1 MKSGIGASKA
11 LSLLIVWCMV
21 CSSFA
26 GLLVLMVPGA
36 GQALSPSEVDGD
48 IFIGEDFTNS
58 TWDVKGT
65 VHITGDLII
74 RAGGVVNVTD
84 GVLNFR
90 SYDGHIGRL
99 IIEDG
104 GRLNLLNATLQAQHE
119 LYNVQY
125 SLGVLVRN
133 GGMFHAQ
140 DSNVNFNGHLVV
152 DDASFIAM
160 ETVISGPLFTSVSSQ
175 VELYDS
181 EMIDIPGRP
190 MREESVYS
198 YDFAHATNDSFDVSY
213 VLERN
218 PSVVSSGQ
226 DVSLIQM
233 NDSKN
238 VTLGNGQELTITGF
252 DIGGLIFNEG
262 EAASVVLKAEYRTA
276 DDFVSGGTPDTF
288 AYSEYLAPA
297 LTDATNMEVVETYE
311 ASNPS
316 ATNREMV
323 LSEDLTGLS
332 LSSIDLSVLTV
343 SLTNT
348 KTQDVIIDRVWVE
361 VLLVMPAYQNINI
374 AGTSEFTAVNSYLA
388 VNHFNYTEG
397 EADEYDNL
405 AYKYRKLVAY
415 GAAQANLY
423 GVTVDGD
430 YLETGVG
437 PYIVES
443 QELTFKPANIG
454 TNDTTAETDVWGM
467 LGDDGYGTTDDYY
480 TINGGEVMNIDGFLV
495 GNLSGSIDAIYL
507 HVKWT
512 TDISFSSQ
520 SITYYIPGQP
530 IIDSGISIVQA
541 GSEAS
546 DTELLDE
553 YSPTTVNELS
563 ILNLEL
569 SNTNVVNTDLHIGLL
584 EVSAIFNPSINIY
597 RWLNASV
604 VDSNNLPVTGAYV
617 NATESLTGLQA
628 SYYYNNSV
636 SNVPPQGVLEYLAK
650 DDMNFMITDVSGMAN
665 IPLLTD
671 VINADWVNN
680 SYAIPNY
687 KIMVEYTNSTGSM
700 FTPQPAYSTFKS
712 YPNINAADQMIN
724 LMFKLDQLLLDLP
737 DIQVLN
743 ITTNP
748 LIIYQGD
755 EVTVAFQVTNTGLT
769 TASEF
774 TISVVDSIGAV
785 TNELAT
791 MVITNLLP
799 GEVRDISLIWMN
811 NLTTP
816 GTHSIIVRAD
826 TLNQVVEYNEN
837 NVLTAQVVVLK
848 FLPDLAITGAS
859 IEFSANPAVAQR
871 PMYINVTVSNLDGR
885 MVAQGAIVRYYLGN
899 PLSGGTFLG
908 STAIDVAYGGD
919 NVTHF
924 MWTPVQIGTYPIYV
938 TVNEGG
944 LLEEYSYANNMAS
957 STLVVVLEA
966 DTNDWLVDTVWPDVI
981 GANMRWQ
988 NNIIIEDNGYL
999 ALIDTY
1005 LFMSQIS
1012 TNTPIQI
1019 VVRDSGTLV
1028 LDNTTIDSNLVLR
1041 LYLFDNSNL
1050 VMAGSSLSAKVVL
1063 IMDDSST
1070 VHMDGSF
1077 VMGDIQTP
1085 STSSAEL
1092 VAVNTTFGRSWSYF
1106 GGTATAELTGASI
1119 NSIPPVSPKDG
1130 AVVTLYSWIV
1140 VSVYDGT
1147 GIHKIP
1153 GAYVEARSF
1162 INFALYASGYTD
1174 MSGEW
1179 RFRALSD
1186 IVTAAGHGSVVSGY
1200 YQLNGTYWYDGDRYD
1215 SDLTAVAEV
1224 AYNPDTRLVRSDAL
1238 VRLDISSAKPNLDPP
1253 INAPTNPVWGSTHNI
1268 STVVNNIGVVTAY
1281 DITVRFKDN
1290 TTGWFEDVVIDELP
1304 AMSNLTVE
1312 VAWTATYP
1320 LGIHILSVFVDPLNE
1335 IPELDEGNNYASTEV
1350 NVTPVSDLVITAEN
1364 IVLVPE
1370 DPVLDQT
1377 TQIFATVQNI
1387 GDNFVGNDSN
1397 KFTVRFYDNDL
1408 NTEIGNKTISVLL
1421 SGQSETVFVDW
1432 TPSTPGNHIIIV
1444 EVDRESLVNESTK
1457 ANNLAQIE
1465 VTVLDYPD
1473 LLVSSI
1479 SFAVG
1484 SVVSDRVF
1492 VNSMVSINAAL
1503 YNIGESA
1510 AEDFYVTF
1518 TLNGTE
1524 QIGVVH
1530 VDSLAANSFSMVS
1543 ITWKASVSD
1552 NEGLYQNKTIGVE
1565 ANPDNATHIAEM
1577 DDDTGNANNFA
1588 SQVLQVVDNRPDM
1601 AASNGKLR
1609 SAGIEVASATIG
1621 ENVQVTFD
1629 ISNVGIIDGTGLVV
1643 TVTLTNGTMSLPL
1656 YSQVV
1661 NIAAGDSVSYDV
1673 PYLVNVTSG
1682 DYSIVIDVDAG
1693 SDSDQDD
1700 NTIEVDMEVTAPTPF
1715 IALNMD
1721 KFDFSPGTNM
1731 YVQGKVTKTT
1741 ASGVPLVGLD
1751 VLISIVDGAGYPL
1764 AGPFTVTTNSNGEFS
1779 TFVPVPSGK
1788 EGSQVLLIT
1797 VLTLEGETD
1806 KEQAI
1811 NIIAPF
1817 TPETIPTWVYLMIV
1831 ALVIAVIVIF
1841 SLYLYRVG
1849 LSRMVECGNCGAL
1862 IPESSRHCPKCG
1874 VEFES
1879 NTAKCSECGAW
1890 IPSEAESCPECGAK
1904 FMTEPVEVGQAP
1916 GYIEAMRKRY
1926 DEYID
1931 GFRGQAKAALASK
1944 YSEEKFL
1951 EWLQTEPSYLPFE
1964 EWLRKEEMARKS
1976 GVFPCPSCGTL
1987 NPKDSNICIRCGTVF
2002 DQVKEQPVEEQPK
2015 AEGKKSPFR
2024 RIVRRSG
2031 ETKEQPKA
2039 QPQEDKPAEQVP
2051 EEPKP
2056 EEGEDKPQ

>member
-1 MKSGIGASKA
+1 
-11 LSLLIVWCMV
+11 
-21 CSSFA
+21 
-26 GLLVLMVPGA
+26 MVPGA

-198 YDFAHATNDSFDVSY
+198 YDFAQATNDSFDVSY
-213 VLERN
+213 MLERN

-226 DVSLIQM
+226 DVALIQM

-437 PYIVES
+437 PYVVVQDS
-443 QELTFKPANIG
+443 LMFKPMGLGSSDTSGESSVYDLI
-454 TNDTTAETDVWGM
+454 NDNTDTYFVVPG
-467 LGDDGYGTTDDYY
+467 GTTLNTQSFIIGGIPSELSTATIVMRYSSVVGYNSNEYLQWNTSTTLLTDSGLLVSPSLSEITISWEMLEG
-480 TINGGEVMNIDGFLV
+480 TINNAAQLADVNLV
-495 GNLSGSIDAIYL
+495 FDNPDN
-507 HVKWT
+507 
-512 TDISFSSQ
+512 D
-520 SITYYIPGQP
+520 P
-530 IIDSGISIVQA
+530 ISINWLGIV
-541 GSEAS
+541 G
-546 DTELLDE
+546 
-553 YSPTTVNELS
+553 V
-563 ILNLEL
+563 
-569 SNTNVVNTDLHIGLL
+569 
-584 EVSAIFNPSINIY
+584 FNPSINIY

-899 PLSGGTFLG
+899 PLSGGKFIG
-908 STAIDVAYGGD
+908 STIIDVAYGGD

-924 MWTPVQIGTYPIYV
+924 LWTPDQIGAYPIYV

-944 LLEEYSYANNMAS
+944 LLEEYSYSNNMAS
-957 STLVVVLEA
+957 NTLVVVLEA
-966 DTNDWLVDTVWPDVI
+966 DINDWLVDIIWPDII
-981 GANMRWQ
+981 GAQMTWEDR
-988 NNIIIEDNGYL
+988 NIIVEENGYL

-1005 LFMSQIS
+1005 LFVRQQI
-1012 TNTPIQI
+1012 NEYRPLQI

-1028 LDNTTIDSNLVLR
+1028 LNNTTIDSNMELR
-1041 LYLFDNSNL
+1041 VYLFDNSNL

-1387 GDNFVGNDSN
+1387 GDNFLGNDSN

-1408 NTEIGNKTISVLL
+1408 NTSIGFKTISVLL

-1609 SAGIEVASATIG
+1609 SAGVEVASATIG

-1629 ISNVGIIDGTGLVV
+1629 ITNVGIIDGTGLVV

-1673 PYLVNVTSG
+1673 LYLVNVTSG

-1788 EGSQVLLIT
+1788 EGSQILLIT

-1806 KEQAI
+1806 KEQSI

-1904 FMTEPVEVGQAP
+1904 FMTEPVEAGQAP

-2031 ETKEQPKA
+2031 EAKEQPKA
-2039 QPQEDKPAEQVP
+2039 QPQEEKPAEQAL

>member
-104 GRLNLLNATLQAQHE
+104 GSLNLLNATLQAQHE

-198 YDFAHATNDSFDVSY
+198 YDFAQATNDSFDVSY

-262 EAASVVLKAEYRTA
+262 EAASVILKAEYRTA

-437 PYIVES
+437 PYVVVQDS
-443 QELTFKPANIG
+443 LMFKPMGLGSSDTSGESSVYDLI
-454 TNDTTAETDVWGM
+454 NDNTDTYFVVPG
-467 LGDDGYGTTDDYY
+467 GTTLNTQSFIIGGIPSELSTATIVMRYSSVVGYNSNEYLQWNTSTTLLTDSGLLVSPSLSEITISWEMLEG
-480 TINGGEVMNIDGFLV
+480 TINNAAQLADVNLV
-495 GNLSGSIDAIYL
+495 FDNPDN
-507 HVKWT
+507 
-512 TDISFSSQ
+512 D
-520 SITYYIPGQP
+520 P
-530 IIDSGISIVQA
+530 ISINWLGIV
-541 GSEAS
+541 G
-546 DTELLDE
+546 
-553 YSPTTVNELS
+553 V
-563 ILNLEL
+563 
-569 SNTNVVNTDLHIGLL
+569 
-584 EVSAIFNPSINIY
+584 FNPSINIY

-899 PLSGGTFLG
+899 PLSGGKFIG
-908 STAIDVAYGGD
+908 STIIDVAYGGD

-924 MWTPVQIGTYPIYV
+924 LWTPDQIGAYPIYV

-944 LLEEYSYANNMAS
+944 LLEEYSYSNNMAS
-957 STLVVVLEA
+957 NTLVVVLEA
-966 DTNDWLVDTVWPDVI
+966 DINDWLVDIIWPDII
-981 GANMRWQ
+981 GAQMTWEDR
-988 NNIIIEDNGYL
+988 NIIVEENGYL

-1005 LFMSQIS
+1005 LFVRQQI
-1012 TNTPIQI
+1012 NEYRPLQI

-1028 LDNTTIDSNLVLR
+1028 LNNTTIDSNMELR
-1041 LYLFDNSNL
+1041 VYLFDNSNL

-1387 GDNFVGNDSN
+1387 GDNFLGNDSN

-1408 NTEIGNKTISVLL
+1408 NTSIGFKTISVLL